1 MFPFRSQ
8 ESIISEGM
16 FEIEMGLPPKGV
28 KGVKDFKIQTIS
40 VRRVFVSHDSSDDE
54 SFGFSGTLVARW
66 HLNLHLKTLHYCSSL
81 LIVLQLTGCLPQLT

>member
-8 ESIISEGM
+8 ESIILDGM

-40 VRRVFVSHDSSDDE
+40 VRHIFVSHDSNDDE
-54 SFGFSGTLVARW
+54 SFGFSGTLVAWW
-66 HLNLHLKTLHYCSSL
+66 HLNLHLKAFCIIAHQCL
-81 LIVLQLTGCLPQLT
+81 LFYN

>member
-1 MFPFRSQ
+1 MD
-8 ESIISEGM
+8 GM

-54 SFGFSGTLVARW
+54 SFGFSGTLVAWW
-66 HLNLHLKTLHYCSSL
+66 HLNLHLISFLYYCTSM
-81 LIVLQLTGCLPQLT
+81 LIVLQLT